1 MEVLVMSMKPVIA
14 AVLFLYA
21 TAVPTLQS
29 PPSGNDVYQWHGE
42 VVSWDAA
49 AKIATV
55 KSRLV
60 DERAVAEVKKFKPG
74 DRVLLRWSGYDRY
87 ADGIRGIVSSTRSEE
102 RFLLPVELV
111 STETPNQYLT
121 FRVRVPDASVGAVA
135 SLKPGE
141 WVTATASHRPAS
153 ENAAI
158 VSMRPYVTAPAASTE

>member
-1 MEVLVMSMKPVIA
+1 MSMKPVIA
-14 AVLFLYA
+14 AVLILYA
-21 TAVPTLQS
+21 TTVPTLQS
-29 PPSGNDVYQWHGE
+29 PASGNDVYQWHGE
-42 VVSWDAA
+42 LVSMDAA

-60 DERAVAEVKKFKPG
+60 DEQAAAEVKKFKPG
-74 DRVLLRWSGYDRY
+74 DRVVLRWSGYDRY
-87 ADGIRGIVSSTRSEE
+87 ADGIRGVAASRTKLEE
-102 RFLLPVELV
+102 RFVLPVELV

-121 FRVRVPDASVGAVA
+121 FRVRVPDASVGAVT

-158 VSMRPYVTAPAASTE
+158 LSMRPYVTAPAASTE